1 MAQSKPP
8 TRSRRLSHVFYLYK
22 DEVAQAHGHAS
33 SHLHQAVWPVWVQL
47 VSIKAQLV

>member
-22 DEVAQAHGHAS
+22 YEVAHGHAS